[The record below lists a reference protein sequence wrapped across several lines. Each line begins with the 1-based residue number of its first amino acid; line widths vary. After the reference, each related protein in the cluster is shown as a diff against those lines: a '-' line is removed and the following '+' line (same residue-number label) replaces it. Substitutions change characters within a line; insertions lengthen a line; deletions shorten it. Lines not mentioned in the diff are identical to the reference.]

1 MTEDFNEGPVII
13 EDKQCIFMD
22 KENCCLCGNKT
33 GLLEC
38 GNCGLRFCNLI
49 QDNQSHIIYHLQES
63 NHNSIKIKTDLKYP
77 NKFEEL
83 KCAKCC
89 VNDVFSLFILI
100 KENNIIDI
108 NQIFCKDHCP
118 KKSNI
123 QPIIEKEKKEEKT
136 NDSLIISKDKNE
148 KACIK
153 NVNKKHIIERQK
165 ILKEFDDIVVRKLNK
180 VKLKYDNKYDY
191 YQIYKPLIV
200 ADYLY
205 TKKVYDT
212 KKEYDIELLVNKNE
226 KYYFQIPEDFI
237 EINFSPGR
245 VLKFIEVDKY
255 EYMDERYINEDYEP
269 IQFIGV
275 ITNIFF
281 NDEQFFDIWIMPI
294 NKHITSLK
302 GHEGQYKIK
311 EEFCS
316 IPYMRMLEALE
327 LFQTD
332 ESEGDDG
339 AVSQC
344 LIRRILGQYPT
355 KNDIDNKKNI
365 ENLEQ
370 FKNKEKHS
378 LKSLFVEKVKSKI
391 KTSIKEYGELNQSQI
406 SSINNVFN
414 NVLNL
419 IQGPPGTGKTFLS
432 SFIIYNIFKN
442 KKNKDDKILVCCP
455 SNSATDNLALSL

>member
-1 MTEDFNEGPVII
+1 MTEDFNEGPVVI

-38 GNCGLRFCNLI
+38 GNCGLRFCNLM
-49 QDNQSHIIYHLQES
+49 QDNQSHIIYHLQDS
-63 NHNSIKIKTDLKYP
+63 NHNSIKIITDLKYP

-191 YQIYKPLIV
+191 YQIYKPLI
-200 ADYLY
+200 
-205 TKKVYDT
+205 
-212 KKEYDIELLVNKNE
+212 
-226 KYYFQIPEDFI
+226 
-237 EINFSPGR
+237 EI
-245 VLKFIEVDKY
+245 
-255 EYMDERYINEDYEP
+255 
-269 IQFIGV
+269 
-275 ITNIFF
+275 
-281 NDEQFFDIWIMPI
+281 
-294 NKHITSLK
+294 
-302 GHEGQYKIK
+302 
-311 EEFCS
+311 
-316 IPYMRMLEALE
+316 
-327 LFQTD
+327 
-332 ESEGDDG
+332 
-339 AVSQC
+339 
-344 LIRRILGQYPT
+344 
-355 KNDIDNKKNI
+355 
-365 ENLEQ
+365 
-370 FKNKEKHS
+370 
-378 LKSLFVEKVKSKI
+378 
-391 KTSIKEYGELNQSQI
+391 I
-406 SSINNVFN
+406 S
-414 NVLNL
+414 
-419 IQGPPGTGKTFLS
+419 
-432 SFIIYNIFKN
+432 
-442 KKNKDDKILVCCP
+442 
-455 SNSATDNLALSL
+455 

>member
-1 MTEDFNEGPVII
+1 M
-13 EDKQCIFMD
+13 
-22 KENCCLCGNKT
+22 
-33 GLLEC
+33 
-38 GNCGLRFCNLI
+38 
-49 QDNQSHIIYHLQES
+49 
-63 NHNSIKIKTDLKYP
+63 
-77 NKFEEL
+77 
-83 KCAKCC
+83 
-89 VNDVFSLFILI
+89 
-100 KENNIIDI
+100 
-108 NQIFCKDHCP
+108 
-118 KKSNI
+118 
-123 QPIIEKEKKEEKT
+123 
-136 NDSLIISKDKNE
+136 
-148 KACIK
+148 
-153 NVNKKHIIERQK
+153 
-165 ILKEFDDIVVRKLNK
+165 
-180 VKLKYDNKYDY
+180 KLKYDNKYDY

-365 ENLEQ
+365 
-370 FKNKEKHS
+370 
-378 LKSLFVEKVKSKI
+378 I
-391 KTSIKEYGELNQSQI
+391 
-406 SSINNVFN
+406 
-414 NVLNL
+414 
-419 IQGPPGTGKTFLS
+419 
-432 SFIIYNIFKN
+432 
-442 KKNKDDKILVCCP
+442 C
-455 SNSATDNLALSL
+455 